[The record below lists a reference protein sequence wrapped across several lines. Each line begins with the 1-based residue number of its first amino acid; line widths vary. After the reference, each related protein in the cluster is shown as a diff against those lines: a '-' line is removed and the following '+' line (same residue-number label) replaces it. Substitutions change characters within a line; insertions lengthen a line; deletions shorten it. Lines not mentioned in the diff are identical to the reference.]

1 MKNTQWF
8 YDPNKTFDQNMDEGP
23 YFDHI
28 PELNRTDKPRFDF
41 LGFPIYLPFGIAAGT
56 LPTSKHVKAAFD
68 WGYDVATY
76 KTMRSVAY
84 PANQFPNIIPIETSG
99 DVTLDQAES
108 GLVKADDYPEDYK
121 KIVITNSSNLT
132 CLAQMSSAKASSATP
147 KKPWLAFANE
157 PKKPSAPP
165 HY

>member
-56 LPTSKHVKAAFD
+56 LPTSNMSKPPLTGATMLRLIKLCGLLPTRLISSQISFRSKL
-68 WGYDVATY
+68 VAT
-76 KTMRSVAY
+76 
-84 PANQFPNIIPIETSG
+84 
-99 DVTLDQAES
+99 LH
-108 GLVKADDYPEDYK
+108 
-121 KIVITNSSNLT
+121 LT
-132 CLAQMSSAKASSATP
+132 
-147 KKPWLAFANE
+147 
-157 PKKPSAPP
+157 KPSPAWSRPTTIQKIIRRLS
-165 HY
+165 